1 VKLQTK
7 LILTGLAVLLPLLP
21 ATAAPVTWGGWT
33 AVTDNTAIQTL
44 GGYTTYGGV
53 NFNGPTTTIS
63 NGTRDVVFTGIAQN
77 ASGTAA
83 DITVAGANFDFQSTL
98 AGNSNVTTAV
108 GSPQTWAT
116 VLDRVIGD
124 FNNTASI
131 NLSGLTVGRSY
142 YVQFFS
148 SAPDA
153 NILANSKISSGG
165 VDSPIFGNHV
175 SGGTKYI
182 IATFTA
188 DGTSQSFAMT
198 GQEPT
203 YSALVI
209 GVNVQVNDTT
219 PPAIT
224 NLGPADNAA
233 DVPLNAN
240 LSASFTEA
248 IAVGTGH
255 VVVKNLTDGTQTAI
269 AITDTTQVSIS
280 GTTLT
285 IKPAADLLAGK
296 SYSVWMDAT
305 AIRDVAVPPNS
316 FAGIANDTTWNFSTI
331 MPDTAPPDWVANWPK
346 AQRVSPTSIMVRV
359 RTNEKGAAHCIV
371 LPEGAPAPSA
381 AQVKA
386 GSDSTNAPA
395 LRSVSIALT
404 ANVEATASVTGL
416 TTDTTYHVWFV
427 AEDAVPNLQTAPSM
441 VSVSLTSG
449 AMEPFVSEFVAVG
462 SVLPDEDLEANDWIE
477 IFNPNA
483 APIHLA
489 GYYLT
494 DDATHLTKWAFPAMT
509 LAGGSYLVVFASD
522 KNRTQAGSP
531 LHTNFKLTANGE
543 YLALVKP
550 DGTTVVSEFAPAF
563 PVQVAGYSYGIDG
576 LLVTSPSGYFPVPTP
591 GAINGAPGTPLLV
604 TLSPPC
610 ATFTTSVAVTMTPS
624 FALAGSVIRYTTDGS
639 EPTAASTLYPG
650 SAVTFSGTTHLR
662 ARIFAAGSAGNIAG
676 GHYQKLAVTSNFAG
690 INPPRTF
697 DSNIPLM
704 VIENFGAGAVPN
716 DDFSYQTARMMVF
729 DPAVGRSSLAAT
741 PNACARVGIRR
752 RGASSSGYP
761 KSQYRLELR
770 DEAGADLDLALLG
783 LPSDSDWVLSG
794 PYVDKALIRNP
805 LVFDLGR
812 TIGLKAPRVRHFE
825 LFLNTD
831 GGELTSADYVGV
843 YVLTEKIKQSNNR
856 VDIAELTTTDNTPP
870 AVTGGYV
877 LRFEPVDTHAAGS
890 PVATGWS
897 TLEIVQPEVPTASQK
912 SYIGGYVDSFCA
924 TLGWARGGGANNL
937 GIVNNDPLTGYPSFI
952 DVNSFVDLL
961 TINELVRDQDSY
973 VRSDYMYKDRGG
985 KLCKGPLW
993 DYDLSMGT
1001 GRFFNNLSKEGW
1013 QLYGSTANLNPSGSY
1028 NRGGE
1033 DNQYEPDWFVPLLR
1047 DADFRQ
1053 QWIDQWFELR
1063 RYGVLENAAL
1073 IARINAHADPLAE
1086 AAGRN
1091 FIKWPY
1097 LNVVRPPGSVFDSP
1111 ATTTW
1116 TGQIDAV
1123 KNWLTT
1129 RMAWIDGQFPTL
1141 VSFSRPSGAV
1151 STGTTVALTA
1161 AGGTIYYTT
1170 DGSDPRLPGG
1180 GVSPAAAMLVSGGT
1194 VTIPASRTIVART
1207 QRNSWTMSSSGTPLG
1222 ITWSAPA
1229 QMTYVVGTPASA
1241 ANLIITELNYH
1252 PPAPATAAE
1261 LADPTFRNDDFEFIE
1276 VRNVSAGPI
1285 DLSGMAFINGIT
1297 HYTLPPQVL
1306 PAGEYGV
1313 FVESLAAFRARYG
1326 NGPRVLGV
1334 YADKFSNGGEP
1345 VQLVDLARANISTFT
1360 FLDTWYPTTDGA
1372 GASLIAVNETTAGA
1386 DLSNPISWNASPHPL
1401 GTPGMANNA
1410 SNFAAWLRE
1419 NFDAAALANP
1429 LVSGPHADTDADGVT
1444 TLMEFALSLN
1454 PFQADAPALLPSAG
1468 FASVAGDTYL
1478 TLTFRRRKP
1487 GSDVTYHPLVSPDL
1501 TGWTQ
1506 LTTMVGTAVD
1516 NGDGTETV
1524 TFRDT
1529 LRTTD
1534 APRRFLRLK
1543 VVR

>member
-1 VKLQTK
+1 MNPRQF
-7 LILTGLAVLLPLLP
+7 LILALAALFHLLP
-21 ATAAPVTWGGWT
+21 AHAAPVSWGAWT
-33 AVTDNTAIQTL
+33 AVTDNTAIQTP
-44 GGYTTYGGV
+44 GGYTTFGGV
-53 NFNGPTTTIS
+53 NFNGSTTTIN
-63 NGTRDVVFTGIAQN
+63 NGTMDVVFTGIAQN

-83 DITVAGANFDFQSTL
+83 GITVASANFDFQSTI
-98 AGNSNVTTAV
+98 ASNSSVTTAV

-124 FNNTASI
+124 FNNFASI
-131 NLSGLTVGRSY
+131 TLSGLTVGRSY

-165 VDSPIFGNHV
+165 VDSPLFGNHV
-175 SGGTKYI
+175 SGGTRSI

-188 DGTSQSFAMT
+188 DSASQSFAMT
-198 GQEPT
+198 GAEPT

-209 GVNVQVNDTT
+209 GVNIPVSDTT
-219 PPAIT
+219 PPTIT
-224 NLGPADNAA
+224 NLGPADNATN
-233 DVPLNAN
+233 VPLTAN

-248 IAVGTGH
+248 IAVGTGN
-255 VVVKNLTDGTQTAI
+255 VVVKNLTDGTQTSI
-269 AITDTTQVSIS
+269 AITDATQVSIS
-280 GTTLT
+280 GPTVT
-285 IKPAADLLAGK
+285 INPTADLLAGK
-296 SYSVWMDAT
+296 SYAVRMDAT
-305 AIRDVAVPPNS
+305 AIRDVAVPPNY
-316 FAGIANDTTWNFSTI
+316 FAGIADDTTWNFATI
-331 MPDTAPPDWVANWPK
+331 APDTTPPTWFANWPK
-346 AQRVSPTSIMVRV
+346 AQRVSPTSMIVRA
-359 RTNEKGAAHCIV
+359 RTNETGAGYFV
-371 LPEGAPAPSA
+371 VVPNGAPAPTA

-386 GSDSTNAPA
+386 GNDSTNAPA
-395 LRSVSIALT
+395 LRSGSIALT

-416 TTDTTYHVWFV
+416 TADTTYDVWFV
-427 AEDAVPNLQTAPSM
+427 AQDVAPNLQMVPVM
-441 VSVSLTSG
+441 VSVTLTSG
-449 AMEPFVSEFVAVG
+449 PMEPFISEFVAVG
-462 SVLPDEDLEANDWIE
+462 SVLLDENLEAQDWIE
-477 IFNPNA
+477 IYNPNA
-483 APIHLA
+483 TPIDLA

-494 DDATHLTKWAFPAMT
+494 DVATNLTRWAFPPTT
-509 LAGGSYLVVFASD
+509 LAGGGYLVVFASD
-522 KNRTQAGSP
+522 KNRAASGLP
-531 LHTNFKLTANGE
+531 LHANFKLTSTGE

-550 DGTTVVSEFAPAF
+550 DGTTVVSEFAPTF

-576 LLVTSPSGYFPVPTP
+576 LLVTSPAGYFAVPTP
-591 GAINGAPGTPLLV
+591 GAINGAPGTPMLV

-610 ATFTTSVAVTMTPS
+610 ATFTTNTAVTMTPS

-639 EPTAASTLYPG
+639 EPTATSTLYPG
-650 SAVTFSGTTHLR
+650 AAVTFSTTTHLR
-662 ARIFAAGSAGNIAG
+662 ARVFAGGSAGAIAG
-676 GHYQKLAVTSNFAG
+676 GHYQKLAVTSNLAG
-690 INPPRTF
+690 INPPGTF

-729 DPAVGRSSLAAT
+729 DPAVGRSSLSAT

-752 RGASSSGYP
+752 RGASSAGYP

-812 TIGLKAPRVRHFE
+812 TIGMKAPRVRHFE

-831 GGELTSADYVGV
+831 GGELTAADYVGV
-843 YVLTEKIKQSNNR
+843 YVLTEKIKQSKDR
-856 VDIAELTTTDNTPP
+856 VDIAELSAADNTPP

-877 LRFEPVDTHAAGS
+877 MRFEPVDTHAAGS
-890 PVATGWS
+890 PVATGWV
-897 TLEIVQPEVPTASQK
+897 TMEIIQPEVPTAAQK
-912 SYIGGYVDSFCA
+912 NYLGGYLDSFCA
-924 TLGWARGGGANNL
+924 TLGWARGGGANNA
-937 GIVNNDPLTGYPSFI
+937 GIVNDDPLTGYPAYI
-952 DVNSFVDLL
+952 DVDSFVDLL

-985 KLCKGPLW
+985 KLFKGPLW

-1063 RYGVLENAAL
+1063 RYGALENAAL
-1073 IARINAHADPLAE
+1073 IARINAHADPLTE

-1097 LNVVRPPGSVFDSP
+1097 LNVVRPPGSVFDTP

-1141 VSFSRPSGAV
+1141 VSFSLPSSAV
-1151 STGTTVALTA
+1151 SAGTDVALTA
-1161 AGGTIYYTT
+1161 ATGTIYYTT

-1180 GVSPAAAMLVSGGT
+1180 GVSPTATMLASGGT
-1194 VTIPASRTIVART
+1194 VTVPASRTIIART
-1207 QRNSWTMSSSGTPLG
+1207 QRSTWTMTSSGTPLG
-1222 ITWSAPA
+1222 LTWSAPTR
-1229 QMTYVVGTPASA
+1229 MTYVVGTPASA

-1252 PPAPATAAE
+1252 PPAPSTAAE

-1276 VRNVSAGPI
+1276 VRNISAGPI
-1285 DLSGMAFINGIT
+1285 DLGGMAFINGIT

-1306 PAGEYGV
+1306 AAGEYGV

-1334 YADKFSNGGEP
+1334 YSDKLGNDGEP
-1345 VQLVDLARANISTFT
+1345 VQLVSLTGANISTFT
-1360 FLDTWYPTTDGA
+1360 FNDIWYPTTDGA
-1372 GASLIAVNETTAGA
+1372 GATLLALNETTAGA
-1386 DLSNPISWNASPHPL
+1386 DLSNPLSWIASARPL
-1401 GTPGMANNA
+1401 GTPGMANNTP
-1410 SNFAAWLRE
+1410 NFAGWLRE
-1419 NFDAAALANP
+1419 NFTTAALVNP
-1429 LVSGPHADTDADGVT
+1429 LLSAPLADADADGLT
-1444 TLMEFALSLN
+1444 TLMEFALGLN
-1454 PFQADAPALLPSAG
+1454 PTVHDAPAQLPAAG
-1468 FASVAGDTYL
+1468 IANVAGDGYM

-1487 GSDVTYHPLVSPDL
+1487 GGDVIYRAMASSGLIAWSE
-1501 TGWTQ
+1501 
-1506 LTTMVGTAVD
+1506 LTTTFGPPVD
-1516 NGDGTETV
+1516 NGDGTESV

-1529 LRTTD
+1529 LKITD
-1534 APRRFLRLK
+1534 APRRFMRLEISW
-1543 VVR
+1543 